1 MTSLLSRDRATRIA
15 LVTTG
20 LSATGGVIGALCA
33 ASSVAII
40 AVAAEGL
47 ETLAMGPTMGM
58 IGMSAAA
65 GAFVGIIGA
74 PLLGWGLLRRVP
86 IGRIILVTALGTIIG
101 AVVGEWTRP
110 FNPYPRT
117 MPGVIAGAL
126 IGFLLSGIGLRVL
139 AQSARMSS
147 VDEPA

>member
-1 MTSLLSRDRATRIA
+1 MTSLLPRDRATRVA

-20 LSATGGVIGALCA
+20 LSATGAVIGALCA

-40 AVAAEGL
+40 AVAGGGL
-47 ETLAMGPTMGM
+47 ETLTTGPTMG
-58 IGMSAAA
+58 IIELSAAA
-65 GAFVGIIGA
+65 GAFVGMIGA

-86 IGRIILVTALGTIIG
+86 LGRVILVTALGAIIG

-126 IGFLLSGIGLRVL
+126 IGFLLSGIGLRLL
-139 AQSARMSS
+139 AQRELMSAA
-147 VDEPA
+147 DEAV